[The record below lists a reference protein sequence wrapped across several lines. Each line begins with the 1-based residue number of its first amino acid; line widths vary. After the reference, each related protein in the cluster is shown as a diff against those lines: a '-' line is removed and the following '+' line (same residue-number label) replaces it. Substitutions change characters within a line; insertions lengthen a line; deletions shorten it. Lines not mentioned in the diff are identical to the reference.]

1 MDWSIVMLL
10 DVFLELFFEGFLSLS
25 SAFFPNRPMSDR
37 AQRILRVVVCLLA
50 VLMLVLLII
59 GVVFL
64 AASQGKSILGWIFVG
79 MCSIYVLAA
88 IVLKIIAEIR
98 K

>member
-10 DVFLELFFEGFLSLS
+10 DVFLELFAEGFMSLS
-25 SAFFPNRPMSDR
+25 SAFFPNRSMSDR

-79 MCSIYVLAA
+79 MCNIYVLAA